1 MVLSL
6 ALLFISCLV
15 MSFFEERLKQ
25 RDKIIFCLLLGLGMI
40 CVAGMRAVGS
50 TPDTDVY
57 ELMYYGKTN
66 VILAK
71 ATEPTFTAIAS
82 VLNDMSLSVNALF
95 FAYAIISVPIHF
107 AAFWKLS
114 KLPLLTI
121 TVYLSYYFM
130 MHEMVQIRV
139 GVAAGLFLLAVYYY
153 VEKRKKMA
161 LLFILIAVSFHYSA
175 AAGLIIFLLN
185 DKISRWQ
192 KVILYSIIP
201 VGLVIFIAHIDLSRI
216 IPESIVGTKLAIY
229 REMRDKGIEENQAGM
244 PLKYNVLIWM
254 NMVLYYICII
264 YKDFL
269 TRHCKYVPI
278 AIKLQAVGFFFLLY
292 LSGVSAVLGSRMCD
306 FFSIVSIILWTA
318 SVYAFSPLIVGK
330 IVSNLI
336 STFRFVTSIVAYA
349 LALLWMH

>member
-95 FAYAIISVPIHF
+95 FTYAVISVPIHF

-121 TVYLSYYFM
+121 TIYLSYYFM

-201 VGLVIFIAHIDLSRI
+201 VGLVIFIAHGNEKRN
-216 IPESIVGTKLAIY
+216 A
-229 REMRDKGIEENQAGM
+229 
-244 PLKYNVLIWM
+244 
-254 NMVLYYICII
+254 
-264 YKDFL
+264 
-269 TRHCKYVPI
+269 
-278 AIKLQAVGFFFLLY
+278 
-292 LSGVSAVLGSRMCD
+292 
-306 FFSIVSIILWTA
+306 
-318 SVYAFSPLIVGK
+318 
-330 IVSNLI
+330 
-336 STFRFVTSIVAYA
+336 
-349 LALLWMH
+349 